1 MKSILANVASG
12 HDVAEVAAGTDVAG
26 DYAVSL
32 AAAFDAHVLGVV
44 FAYVPTIRR
53 SAAHTTAARLIEER
67 RQASEAAAQAA
78 AARFDEAARR
88 AGVSAASHVFD
99 ATLPGAPDI
108 FGPLARRFDLAIVGQ
123 PEPNKVAPEDL
134 IIEAALFDSGRP
146 VIVVPYIHTAPFKLD
161 RVLVAWD
168 GSRAAA
174 RALGDAMPF
183 IDRAAAVDVV
193 IVTTEPVKS
202 DEIPGADVAEMLA
215 RHGVRVDVRRIGAAG
230 ISVADTILNQAAES
244 AADLII
250 MGGYGRSR
258 LREFVLGGT
267 TRAMLTS
274 MTTPVLMS
282 H

>member
-1 MKSILANVASG
+1 MKSILVNLAAG
-12 HDVAEVAAGTDVAG
+12 HDVAGE
-26 DYAVSL
+26 YAVSV

-53 SAAHTTAARLIEER
+53 SVAHTTQARLIEEQ

-78 AARFDEAARR
+78 AARFDAAARR
-88 AGVSAASHVFD
+88 AGASAASHVFT

-108 FGPLARRFDLAIVGQ
+108 FGPLARRFDLALVGQ
-123 PEPNKVAPEDL
+123 PEPSKVAPEDL

-146 VIVVPYIHTAPFKLD
+146 VIVVPYIHKAPFKLD

-168 GSRAAA
+168 GSR
-174 RALGDAMPF
+174 
-183 IDRAAAVDVV
+183 
-193 IVTTEPVKS
+193 
-202 DEIPGADVAEMLA
+202 
-215 RHGVRVDVRRIGAAG
+215 IGGAG
-230 ISVADTILNQAAES
+230 IAVADTILNHAADS
-244 AADLII
+244 AADLIV

>member
-1 MKSILANVASG
+1 MKSILVN
-12 HDVAEVAAGTDVAG
+12 VAAGTDVAG
-26 DYAVSL
+26 EYAVSV

-44 FAYVPTIRR
+44 FAYAPTIRR
-53 SAAHTTAARLIEER
+53 SVAHTAAARLIEEQ
-67 RQASEAAAQAA
+67 RQTSEAAAQAA
-78 AARFDEAARR
+78 AARFDAAARR
-88 AGVSAASHVFD
+88 AGVSAASHVFI

-108 FGPLARRFDLAIVGQ
+108 FGPLARRFDLSVVGQ

-146 VIVVPYIHTAPFKLD
+146 VIVVPYIHKAPFKLD

-168 GSRAAA
+168 GSRTAA

-183 IDRAAAVDVV
+183 ITRAAAVDVV
-193 IVTTEPVKS
+193 VVTTEPVKS

-215 RHGVRVDVRRIGAAG
+215 RHGVVVELRRIGAAG
-230 ISVADTILNQAAES
+230 ISVADTILNYASDS
-244 AADLII
+244 AADLIV

-274 MTTPVLMS
+274 MTTPVLLS

>member
-1 MKSILANVASG
+1 MKNILVNAASG
-12 HDVAEVAAGTDVAG
+12 NDVAG

-32 AAAFDAHVLGVV
+32 AAAFEAHVFGAV
-44 FAYVPTIRR
+44 FAYLPTIRR
-53 SAAHTTAARLIEER
+53 SIVHPTAARLIEEQ
-67 RQASEAAAQAA
+67 RQTAEAA

-88 AGVSAASHVFD
+88 ADVSAASQVFA
-99 ATLPGAPDI
+99 ATLLGAPDI
-108 FGPLARRFDLAIVGQ
+108 FGPLARRFDLSVVRQGQ
-123 PEPNKVAPEDL
+123 PNKVAPEDL

-146 VIVVPYIHTAPFKLD
+146 VIVVPYVQRPPFKLD

-168 GSRAAA
+168 GGRLAA
-174 RALGDAMPF
+174 RALGDALPLLK
-183 IDRAAAVDVV
+183 RATAVDVV
-193 IVTTEPVKS
+193 VVTTEPVKS
-202 DEIPGADVAEMLA
+202 DEIPGADVARMLA
-215 RHGVRVDVRRIGAAG
+215 RYGIAVELREIGAAG
-230 ISVADTILNQAAES
+230 ISVADTLLNQAAES
-244 AADLII
+244 AADLIV

>member
-1 MKSILANVASG
+1 MKSILVNVASG
-12 HDVAEVAAGTDVAG
+12 HDVAGA
-26 DYAVSL
+26 YAVSV
-32 AAAFDAHVLGVV
+32 AAAFDAHVLGAV
-44 FAYVPTIRR
+44 FAYVPTRRR
-53 SAAHTTAARLIEER
+53 SLVHTAAARHLEEQ
-67 RQASEAAAQAA
+67 RQTSEAAARAA
-78 AARFDEAARR
+78 AARFDETARR

-108 FGPLARRFDLAIVGQ
+108 FGPLARRFDLSIVGQ
-123 PEPNKVAPEDL
+123 GEPNKVAPEDL
-134 IIEAALFDSGRP
+134 IVEAALFDSGRP
-146 VIVVPYIHTAPFKLD
+146 VIVVPYIRTTPLKLD
-161 RVLVAWD
+161 RVLIAWD
-168 GSRAAA
+168 GGRAAA

-183 IDRAAAVDVV
+183 VTRAVAVDVV
-193 IVTTEPVKS
+193 VVTTEPVKS

-215 RHGVRVDVRRIGAAG
+215 RRGVAVELRRIGAVGTA
-230 ISVADTILNQAAES
+230 VADTILNHAADS
-244 AADLII
+244 AADLIV

>member
-1 MKSILANVASG
+1 MKSILVNVASG
-12 HDVAEVAAGTDVAG
+12 HDVAGE
-26 DYAVSL
+26 YAVSV
-32 AAAFDAHVLGVV
+32 AAAFEAHLLGAVV
-44 FAYVPTIRR
+44 AYGPTIRR
-53 SAAHTTAARLIEER
+53 SVAHTTAARLIEEQ
-67 RQASEAAAQAA
+67 RQKSEAAAQAA
-78 AARFDEAARR
+78 AAGFDEAARR
-88 AGVSAASHVFD
+88 AGVSAASRVFT

-108 FGPLARRFDLAIVGQ
+108 FGPLARRFDLSVIGQ

-146 VIVVPYIHTAPFKLD
+146 VMVVPYVHRAPFKLG

-168 GSRAAA
+168 GSRTAA
-174 RALGDAMPF
+174 RALGDALP
-183 IDRAAAVDVV
+183 IVTRATVLDVV
-193 IVTTEPVKS
+193 VVTPEPVKS

-215 RHGVRVDVRRIGAAG
+215 RHGVAVEGEQIGAAG
-230 ISVADTILNQAAES
+230 PSVADPLLNHAAGG
-244 AADLII
+244 AADLIV